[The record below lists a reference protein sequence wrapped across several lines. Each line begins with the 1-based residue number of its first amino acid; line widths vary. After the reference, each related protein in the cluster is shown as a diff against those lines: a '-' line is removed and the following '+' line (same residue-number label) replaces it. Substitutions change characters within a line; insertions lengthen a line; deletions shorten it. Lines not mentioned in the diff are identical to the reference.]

1 MATNFPASLDSLT
14 NPTSSDS
21 LNSPSHSAQH
31 ANVNDAVEALQ
42 AKVGADSSA
51 VTTSLDYK
59 VAQLEAISH
68 GKILQVVSTTKVD
81 AFTMSSGGFTDV
93 TGLSA
98 TITPTSATSKILVIA
113 SVSISAQTGYNAY
126 LNLVRNSTNIS
137 QSTGGTSNMTKTIT
151 AGIFWFH
158 PTVVFEDSPA
168 TTSATTYKIQVR
180 AENTAGGV
188 AVNRRYDS
196 AAYGSTSSIT
206 VMEVSA

>member
-1 MATNFPASLDSLT
+1 MASVLRFDNWQNSDGTSIATTDASGNISF
-14 NPTSSDS
+14 
-21 LNSPSHSAQH
+21 A
-31 ANVNDAVEALQ
+31 
-42 AKVGADSSA
+42 GAGA
-51 VTTSLDYK
+51 
-59 VAQLEAISH
+59 

-81 AFTMSSGGFTDV
+81 QFTTTASVFTDV

-151 AGIFWFH
+151 AGISWFH
-158 PTVVFEDSPA
+158 PTAVFEDSPA
-168 TTSATTYKIQVR
+168 TTSATTYKIQVKPPSG
-180 AENTAGGV
+180 TSVV
-188 AVNRRYDS
+188 AVNRRADNTGF
-196 AAYGSTSSIT
+196 GSTSSIT

>member
-1 MATNFPASLDSLT
+1 MSTLSVGDLQGLAVNSNVVTV
-14 NPTSSDS
+14 PTGHT
-21 LNSPSHSAQH
+21 LNVTDTAGLQIGGSAITQ
-31 ANVNDAVEALQ
+31 
-42 AKVGADSSA
+42 
-51 VTTSLDYK
+51 
-59 VAQLEAISH
+59 

-81 AFTMSSGGFTDV
+81 AFIMSSGGFTDV

-168 TTSATTYKIQVR
+168 TTSATTYKIQIR
-180 AENTAGGV
+180 AENSGQGV
-188 AVNRRYDS
+188 SINRRYDT